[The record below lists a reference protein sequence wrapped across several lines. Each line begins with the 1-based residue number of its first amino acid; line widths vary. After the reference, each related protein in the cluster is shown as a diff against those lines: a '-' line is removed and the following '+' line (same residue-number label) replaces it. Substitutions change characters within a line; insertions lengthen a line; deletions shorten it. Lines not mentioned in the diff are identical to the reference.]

1 MAITDLMWLRV
12 CAHVCACVCAC
23 MSVLCVCMSMFV

>member
-12 CAHVCACVCAC
+12 CAHICACVCAC